1 MQRDYCVTLALCSKL
16 CITWAVGT
24 KNAMQAEDYSYLYE
38 LEESFWW
45 FAGMREISSVLL
57 DPLCTPA
64 RKRTILDAGCGTGG
78 NLSWLERNAGGG
90 RVVGIDLIGEALR
103 FCGKRKHKRLVQATV
118 TGLPFMDSAFDLL
131 TSFDVLA
138 QLPGEGADECAISE
152 MYRVLK
158 PGGISFVR
166 VPAYEWL
173 RSGHDRALGTQRR
186 YRLGTLLKKM
196 ERAGFHVLCAT
207 YANSLL
213 LPVAAL
219 RRLALKPLGLADK
232 GSDVKPLSPGLQW
245 LNPMLLSVLK
255 TEARLLR
262 QQRRSLGMGLSA
274 IRIAEK

>member
-1 MQRDYCVTLALCSKL
+1 MQVK
-16 CITWAVGT
+16 
-24 KNAMQAEDYSYLYE
+24 DYSYLYE

-45 FAGMREISSVLL
+45 FAGMREITSVLL

-64 RKRTILDAGCGTGG
+64 RKRMILDAGCGTGG

-90 RVVGIDLIGEALR
+90 RVIGIDLSGNALR
-103 FCGKRKHKRLVQATV
+103 FCGKRKHERLVQATV
-118 TGLPFMDSAFDLL
+118 TGLPFMDSTFDLL

-138 QLPGEGADECAISE
+138 QLPGEGMDECAISE

-158 PGGISFVR
+158 PGGVSFVR
-166 VPAYEWL
+166 VPAYEWIH
-173 RSGHDRALGTQRR
+173 SSHDRALGTQKR
-186 YRLGTLLKKM
+186 YRLGVLTEKM
-196 ERAGFHVLCAT
+196 KRAGFHILRVT

-213 LPVAAL
+213 LPIAAL
-219 RRLALKPLGLADK
+219 RRLALKPLGLADE

-262 QQRRSLGMGLSA
+262 HPRRSLGMGLSA
-274 IRIAEK
+274 ICIAEK